1 MQIYK
6 NTTESIQ
13 TFTRGRRLPLWV
25 ELLGLALLCGVF
37 YLGGY
42 FIASHNSTPCSAV
55 SSKQGT
61 TKHSKSLN
69 KQIQTSSSSSFSQP
83 PYLSIHD
90 PTAFSSSASA
100 FEDSTIRERLKAELT
115 KSLPD
120 FGRLVREYSAEAHA
134 AGSAADQRLAAKVYR
149 FFEDHS
155 GAFER
160 PTMKNYSVQLSLPD
174 EEGRRANAVSLV
186 DNTTGAVLFSS
197 LTGNGSQ
204 HPAYTGGYS
213 LFSPAGNVTVSHF
226 FSVTISNFS
235 IKS

>member
-55 SSKQGT
+55 SKQGT

-69 KQIQTSSSSSFSQP
+69 KLIQTSSSSSSFSQP

-90 PTAFSSSASA
+90 PFSSSSSA

-120 FGRLVREYSAEAHA
+120 FGHLVREYSAEAHA

-204 HPAYTGGYS
+204 PAYTGGYS